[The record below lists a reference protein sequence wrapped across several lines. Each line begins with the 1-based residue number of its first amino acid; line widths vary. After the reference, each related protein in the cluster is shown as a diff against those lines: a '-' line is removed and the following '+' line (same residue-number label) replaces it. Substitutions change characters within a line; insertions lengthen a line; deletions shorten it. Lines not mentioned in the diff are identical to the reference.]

1 MNYDN
6 QYSKLRAGDAF
17 LAGHLGEWVAG
28 NKQYLTKNQLVH
40 IINDL
45 DFYWKQVAE
54 NTEDPDKMTRH
65 LNLIFE
71 ETFDKIKEEK

>member
-1 MNYDN
+1 MKNY
-6 QYSKLRAGDAF
+6 YATEYKAGDAF

-28 NKQYLTKNQLVH
+28 NKEHLTKNQLVH
-40 IINDL
+40 LINDL
-45 DFYWKQVAE
+45 DRYWKEVAS

-71 ETFDKIKEEK
+71 ET